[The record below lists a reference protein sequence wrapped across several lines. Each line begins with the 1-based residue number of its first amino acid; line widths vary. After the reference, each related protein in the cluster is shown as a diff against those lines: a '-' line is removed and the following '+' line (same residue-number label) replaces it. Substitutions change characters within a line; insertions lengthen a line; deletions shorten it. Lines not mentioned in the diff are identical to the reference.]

1 MKDCKD
7 VQDES
12 ECGLCGPCAT
22 QVLSESN
29 LATSPHSSSSSQTI
43 TMLPPK
49 YTRSVTV
56 TAEDTD
62 ITITVRYGASKEEDE
77 IVVVKEIGE
86 GESHTF
92 EEKSED
98 MGSWQNVRKILSIK
112 GQIGEDGEVFEK
124 LCETDCEGVHS
135 NIHYTVHKWGVYSRS
150 R

>member
-1 MKDCKD
+1 
-7 VQDES
+7 
-12 ECGLCGPCAT
+12 
-22 QVLSESN
+22 
-29 LATSPHSSSSSQTI
+29 
-43 TMLPPK
+43 MLPPK

-92 EEKSED
+92 EEKSEY
-98 MGSWQNVRKILSIK
+98 MSAGYVSWKNVRKILSIK